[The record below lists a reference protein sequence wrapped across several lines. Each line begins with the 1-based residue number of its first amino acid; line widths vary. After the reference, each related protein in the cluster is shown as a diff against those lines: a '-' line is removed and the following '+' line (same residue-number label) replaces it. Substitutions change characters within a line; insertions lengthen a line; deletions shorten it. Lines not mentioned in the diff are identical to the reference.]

1 MFKELTKEQKKR
13 GLSDS
18 KLARMA
24 DINQSDFCSMKNGKR
39 PCYPAW
45 RKRISSVL
53 GVPED
58 ELFPKFADKVK
69 AGA

>member
-1 MFKELTKEQKKR
+1 MFKRLTEEQQKR

-18 KLARMA
+18 RLARLA

-39 PCYPAW
+39 PCFPAW
-45 RKRISSVL
+45 RERISLVL

-58 ELFPKFADKVK
+58 ELFPEYEAK
-69 AGA
+69 GA